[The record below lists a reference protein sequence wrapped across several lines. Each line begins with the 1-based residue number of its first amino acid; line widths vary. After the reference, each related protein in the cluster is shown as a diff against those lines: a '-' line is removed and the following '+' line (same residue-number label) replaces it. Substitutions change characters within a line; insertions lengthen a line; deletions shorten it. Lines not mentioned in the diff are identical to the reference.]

1 MVEQLVSII
10 VALSQILTSF
20 TLGIFNQ
27 QVNDIDYGG
36 IPYTAPAIVEWL
48 ILVEN
53 GESDYVIVKGAAC
66 SPAENTAAE
75 ELQKYIAKISGKTLE
90 IAQDTARGRENEI
103 LVGRTNREAQFGF
116 AIDRGVLGDE
126 GFQIEVIGSKL
137 FIAGGELRGTLY
149 GVYDFLE
156 KSLGCRWFTPQ
167 TQVIPENATIKI
179 DARLNY
185 SEKPVFE
192 YRYQDWNCALNESWI
207 VKQKMNEGTRST
219 AYGGSVFYANGCHS
233 MSSLLPESY
242 FEEYPEYFSYREDQA
257 ARTTDQRCL
266 TNPDVLAIVIQN
278 VRAALLASPT
288 AKIVSITQNDNGN
301 YCQCEHCKAMDAQ
314 YGGPSGTNI
323 WFVNQIAEALEGE
336 FPTVQFDTFAY
347 QYTRTPPTNIV
358 PRDSVIVRLCS
369 IECCFAHPLEE
380 CGITRIR
387 SEHRLDKFP
396 YIELDS
402 PAARRTNV
410 EPTFAQDMKGWSDIC
425 KNLYAWDYTTNYM
438 MYLNIFANFQVLQPN
453 MQFFAENNVKGVF
466 EEGNAAS
473 ISGEFGE
480 LRAYIIAKLLWDPW
494 CDVERHMDDFLQG
507 YYGRDSA
514 KYIKEYV
521 DIITNKTL
529 NTDQHLYIFQWQYE
543 GLYFT
548 AKERR
553 HIDDLWDTAEQN
565 AGNEQQLANIKRSR
579 LSFRQYKANLLMD
592 EFSLLNPFKHLD
604 ENTRLY
610 NDIIGAGIT
619 YMTLGGPIKTDPN
632 LWLPPTEWMN

>member
-1 MVEQLVSII
+1 MDKLVSII

-20 TLGIFNQ
+20 TLGVFNQ
-27 QVNDIDYGG
+27 QVNPIDYGG
-36 IPYTAPAIVEWL
+36 TPYVAPVVVEWL
-48 ILVEN
+48 TLVEN
-53 GESDYVIVKGAAC
+53 GESDYVIIKGANC
-66 SPAENTAAE
+66 SPSENTAAN
-75 ELQKYIAKISGKTLE
+75 ELQKYIGNISGKTLE
-90 IAQDTARGRENEI
+90 VTQDTARIRDNEI

-116 AIDRGVLGDE
+116 AIDREALGDE

-167 TQVIPENATIKI
+167 TEVIPENTTIKI

-192 YRYQDWNCALNESWI
+192 YRYQDWNCTLNESWV
-207 VKQKMNEGTRST
+207 VKQKMNEGARSP

-257 ARTTDQRCL
+257 AWTTDQRCL
-266 TNPDVLAIVIQN
+266 TNPDVLAIVIRN

-301 YCQCEHCKAMDAQ
+301 YCQCEHCKAMDEL

-323 WFVNQIAEALEGE
+323 WFVNQVAAALEDE
-336 FPTVQFDTFAY
+336 FPDVQFDTFAY
-347 QYTRTPPTNIV
+347 QYTRTPPTGIV
-358 PRDSVIVRLCS
+358 PRDNVVVRLCS

-380 CGITRIR
+380 CGIMRIR

-396 YIELDS
+396 FIELDS
-402 PAARRTNV
+402 PAARRANV

-425 KNLYAWDYTTNYM
+425 KNLYAWDYTTNFM
-438 MYLNIFANFQVLQPN
+438 MYLNIFPNFQVLQPN
-453 MQFFAENNVKGVF
+453 MQFFAANNVKGVF

-473 ISGEFGE
+473 VSGEFGE
-480 LRAYIIAKLLWDPW
+480 LRAYILAKLLWDPTA
-494 CDVERHMDDFLQG
+494 DVEYLMDDFLKG
-507 YYGRDSA
+507 YYGEDSA
-514 KYIKEYV
+514 QYIKEYI

-529 NTDQHLYIFQWQYE
+529 NTDQHIYIFQWQYE

-548 AKERR
+548 AKERK
-553 HIDDLWDTAEQN
+553 HIDELWDAAEEH
-565 AGNEQQLANIKRSR
+565 AGSAQQLADIQRSR
-579 LSFRQYKANLLMD
+579 LSFRVYKANLYMD
-592 EFSLLNPFKHLD
+592 EFFPLNINRLK
-604 ENTRLY
+604 ENEKLY
-610 NDIIGAGIT
+610 NDILDAGIT
-619 YMTLGGPIKTDPN
+619 YMTLGGPISTEPNFRLTPTD
-632 LWLPPTEWMN
+632 WMR